1 MEKPTEIKSK
11 NTFLKEA
18 FISDISKHHT
28 SYLGI
33 TVPEVYFE
41 KSKFSILEKVKL
53 EEKNS
58 KALEKKQL
66 FFSILPKTKYAA
78 VASFVFLFGLAVWL
92 QNRFKKHSF
101 PTINIEM
108 LSFTEDNLINSI
120 LVNDAEFEAFADA
133 TLLNEI
139 ILKTESAERQMDN
152 LFINSLFI
160 KDSLMDTYMSESFIE
175 TIML

>member
-1 MEKPTEIKSK
+1 MEKPPENKSK

-18 FISDISKHHT
+18 FIIDISKHHS

-41 KSKFSILEKVKL
+41 KSKVSILERVKS

-66 FFSILPKTKYAA
+66 IFRISPKTKYAA

-92 QNRFKKHSF
+92 QNRFKKHAL
-101 PTINIEM
+101 PNINMEM
-108 LSFTEDNLINSI
+108 LSFTKDNLINSI
-120 LVNDAEFEAFADA
+120 LVNDADFEAFADA

-139 ILKTESAERQMDN
+139 ILKAESAERKMDN
-152 LFINSLFI
+152 FFINSLFI
-160 KDSLMDTYMSESFIE
+160 EDSLMDIYTSESFIE
-175 TIML
+175 TIIL